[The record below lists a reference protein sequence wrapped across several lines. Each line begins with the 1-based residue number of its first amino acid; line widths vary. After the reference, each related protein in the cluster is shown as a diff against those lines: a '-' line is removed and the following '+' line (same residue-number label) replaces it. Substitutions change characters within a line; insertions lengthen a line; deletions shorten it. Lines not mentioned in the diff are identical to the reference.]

1 LVKDIA
7 HLCKD
12 RGSNPVCPF
21 GSFTIQ
27 NYKIREKEEFC
38 VLQEMR
44 TKLKSR
50 KGDHRPKHAFD
61 LQKNNPHGQKFI
73 AYI

>member
-1 LVKDIA
+1 MYKGVNFSPLGYLTK
-7 HLCKD
+7 K
-12 RGSNPVCPF
+12 N

-61 LQKNNPHGQKFI
+61 LKKNNPHGQKFI